1 MIPFLNLKINI
12 FLNTKVNQPL
22 HGGWLYLFR
31 NHIFNFLLFV
41 NLIASSSL
49 SLVKPF
55 PNKFKPFHLAG
66 SFAPESLAANPI
78 PQILSYPLNN
88 NY

>member
-1 MIPFLNLKINI
+1 MILFFNLKINI
-12 FLNTKVNQPL
+12 FLNVKVKQPFV
-22 HGGWLYLFR
+22 GCLFFI

-66 SFAPESLAANPI
+66 SLASGSLAANPI